1 MKLKIQRL
9 LPKNTIKNLY
19 YSSINFLFNF
29 DDIEYNVNY
38 KSTWNRPIINVLKYQ
53 KMDQID
59 YTSSFFGT
67 VTRIIDG
74 DTIEVDGQRIRL
86 SMIDTPE
93 YNQDG
98 FYKSTNFLKSLIP
111 IGSMV
116 YVDVDDVQSDIK
128 YGTARDK
135 YNRILGIIYHKGINI
150 NHEMYKSGYA
160 KPYLYFLHK
169 SKFATDSWISNMIQ
183 YQ

>member
-1 MKLKIQRL
+1 MKLELQKL

-19 YSSINFLFNF
+19 HSSINFLFNF

-38 KSTWNRPIINVLKYQ
+38 KSTWDQPIINVLQYQ
-53 KMDQID
+53 EMEQVNYIR
-59 YTSSFFGT
+59 SFFGT

-93 YNQDG
+93 WNQDG
-98 FYKSTNFLKSLIP
+98 FYESTDFLKSLIN

-116 YVDVDDVQSDIK
+116 YVDVDDAQSDIK

-135 YNRILGIIYHKGINI
+135 YNRILGIIYYKGTNI

-160 KPYLYFLHK
+160 KPYLYFLNK
-169 SKFATDSWISNMIQ
+169 SKFATDLWISNMINQ
-183 YQ
+183 